1 MTIIEALRGWL
12 RAYPPL
18 SKGRLAVDFLPKQ
31 AQTYSVDSVPCKEE
45 VRRYLDGSSLRQ
57 FLFTLSSREFK
68 GEDIGQ
74 NVDNLAFYEGF
85 STWVMEQ
92 NRARRFP
99 QLGEGRTA
107 RKIEVTTSGYP
118 FQVDDH
124 GTARYQIQLRLEY
137 FQKGKR

>member
-12 RAYPPL
+12 RAYEPL
-18 SKGRLAVDFLPKQ
+18 SAGRLAVDFLPKQ

-45 VRRYLDGSSLRQ
+45 VKQYLDGSSLRQ
-57 FLFTLSSREFK
+57 FLFVLSSRKFK

-85 STWVMEQ
+85 SAWVLRQ
-92 NRARRFP
+92 NRARNFP
-99 QLGEGRTA
+99 ELGEGRQA

-118 FQVDDH
+118 FQIDEH

-137 FQKGKR
+137 FQKGTR

>member
-1 MTIIEALRGWL
+1 MTIMEALRSWL
-12 RAYPPL
+12 RTYPPL
-18 SKGRLAVDFLPKQ
+18 SAGRLAVDFLPKE
-31 AQTYSVDSVPCKEE
+31 ARTYSVDSVPCKEE

-85 STWVMEQ
+85 STWVLEQ
-92 NRARRFP
+92 NRAR
-99 QLGEGRTA
+99 QLPWLEGGRTA
-107 RKIEVTTSGYP
+107 RKIEVTASGYP
-118 FQVDDH
+118 FQVDGH

-137 FQKGKR
+137 FQKGIR

>member
-12 RAYPPL
+12 RTYPPL

>member
-1 MTIIEALRGWL
+1 MTIIEAVRGWL
-12 RAYPPL
+12 RTYPPL

-31 AQTYSVDSVPCKEE
+31 AQAYSVDSVPCKEE

-85 STWVMEQ
+85 SAWVLNQ
-92 NRARRFP
+92 NRAR
-99 QLGEGRTA
+99 QLPKLGDGRIA
-107 RKIEVTTSGYP
+107 RKVEVTTSGYP

-124 GTARYQIQLRLEY
+124 GTSRYQIQLRLEY
-137 FQKGKR
+137 FQKGTR

>member
-1 MTIIEALRGWL
+1 MTIMEALRSWL
-12 RAYPPL
+12 RTYPPL
-18 SKGRLAVDFLPKQ
+18 SAGRLAVDFLPKE
-31 AQTYSVDSVPCKEE
+31 ARTYSVDSVPCKEE

-85 STWVMEQ
+85 SAWVLEQ
-92 NRARRFP
+92 NRAR
-99 QLGEGRTA
+99 QLPWLEGGRTA
-107 RKIEVTTSGYP
+107 RKIEVTASGSP
-118 FQVDDH
+118 FQVDGH

-137 FQKGKR
+137 FQKGIR

>member
-118 FQVDDH
+118 FRVDDH

>member
-12 RAYPPL
+12 RSYGPL
-18 SKGRLAVDFLPKQ
+18 SAGRLAVDFLPRQ

-45 VRRYLDGSSLRQ
+45 VKRYLDGSSLRQ
-57 FLFTLSSREFK
+57 FLFVLSSREFK

-74 NVDNLAFYEGF
+74 NMDNLAFYEAF
-85 STWVMEQ
+85 SNWVQQQ
-92 NRARRFP
+92 NQCRKLP
-99 QLGEGRTA
+99 DLGEGRIA

-137 FQKGKR
+137 FQKGAR

>member
-1 MTIIEALRGWL
+1 MTIIETLRNWL
-12 RAYPPL
+12 RTYSPL
-18 SKGRLAVDFLPKQ
+18 STGRLAVDFLPKQ

-137 FQKGKR
+137 FQKGRR

>member
-12 RAYPPL
+12 RTYEPL
-18 SKGRLAVDFLPKQ
+18 STGRLAVDFLPKQ

-45 VRRYLDGSSLRQ
+45 VKRYLDGSSIRQ
-57 FLFTLSSREFK
+57 FLFELSSREFK

-74 NVDNLAFYEGF
+74 NVDNLAFYEAF
-85 STWVMEQ
+85 SAWVLCQ
-92 NRARRFP
+92 DRARSLP
-99 QLGEGRTA
+99 DLGEGRTA

-118 FQVDDH
+118 FHADDQ

-137 FQKGKR
+137 FQKGAR